1 MEIRGVALEAGNII
15 GNNKSQNNIGGKC
28 SGFKVLGS
36 GSRFWIFIAT
46 QLLNKSR
53 SNKRDTHKRSAT
65 VTFRNKRF
73 ESSCSYKS
81 YYNTLKTDKVHSI
94 RDYD

>member
-1 MEIRGVALEAGNII
+1 MEIKEEALEAGDIT
-15 GNNKSQNNIGGKC
+15 GNNKSENHIGGKC

-36 GSRFWIFIAT
+36 GSYILDFIAT

-81 YYNTLKTDKVHSI
+81 YYNTLKTDKVRSI